1 MLIRNTK
8 GNEFHIVDPD
18 AEKQE
23 KYYVCLCG
31 ARVEKNCLHKQ
42 TGADGSYTRC
52 YECRK
57 VENARLKA
65 SFGQVP
71 PSDGGSALQEIP
83 IGCKFQQ

>member
-1 MLIRNTK
+1 MLIRNPR

-23 KYYVCLCG
+23 KYFVCLCG

-42 TGADGSYTRC
+42 TGADGSYTLC

-57 VENARLKA
+57 IENARIVRARGRVDVRGNGL
-65 SFGQVP
+65 
-71 PSDGGSALQEIP
+71 ERIRE
-83 IGCKFQQ
+83 C